1 MTGGRIKW
9 GKQVRPVSIIGLG
22 MLLAGSP
29 LAAASVAETV
39 AAIAAIRS
47 STGASASRDG
57 RRIAYIANASGSP
70 QVWAITGGDP
80 PVQLTRLPDPV
91 QSVAWSPAGDWLA
104 YDVAPGGGLNVQV
117 HVMRPDGSGDRLV
130 TAGGQSNNRLFGW
143 TKDGKALRIG
153 SAAVDPARFEP
164 QLVNP
169 ATGTATGIG
178 KGSSG
183 LGDLIVGKDGR
194 IAVVDRAVTRGD
206 SNIWLVDRA
215 SGAEQLV
222 TPHEGRAQFSTIDLS
237 PDGRRLWLIGNA
249 ATDRYAL
256 VAVDIDA
263 AGKTGP
269 MRTVLA
275 RVDAELENA
284 VLSEDG
290 ATIALF
296 WNKGGRSEL
305 AWFDTRAGKER
316 AGPVLPF
323 DLAGAPDFA
332 ADGKSL
338 LFTGSGAAAPA
349 NLYRVQVADNA
360 LTRLTDSAHDG
371 VDLAALVRPRLLE
384 WTARDGVKLSG
395 WLYAP
400 AGAAGPQPMVF
411 LYHGGPEG
419 QSRPSLSSDVQ
430 ALVANGIS
438 VLLPNVRGSSGA
450 GRAFMELDNG
460 PLRVNGVTDI
470 ADTSDFVVKAGLAD
484 PKRLGIM
491 GGSYGGYMVMAGVT
505 AFPKMFAAGVNLFG
519 VVNFDTFFKN
529 TQPWMA
535 AISTVEY
542 GDPVKDKAMLAR
554 LSPLNKIGVVTTP
567 LLVLHGANDTNVPV
581 IEAEQIVASL
591 KGRGVPVEYIL
602 FPDEGHGWRKLPNR
616 VRSTTAIVGFFRAKF
631 GM

>member
-1 MTGGRIKW
+1 MRT
-9 GKQVRPVSIIGLG
+9 VSMIGMAL
-22 MLLAGSP
+22 LLAGSP

-47 STGASASRDG
+47 STGASASPDG
-57 RRIAYIANASGSP
+57 RRIAYIANTSGSP
-70 QVWAITGGDP
+70 QVWMITDGGA
-80 PVQLTRLPDPV
+80 PVLLTRLADPV
-91 QSVAWSPAGDWLA
+91 QSVEWSPAGDWLA

-117 HVMRPDGSGDRLV
+117 HVIRPDGSGDRLV
-130 TAGGQSNNRLFGW
+130 TAGGQSNNRFFGW
-143 TKDGKALRIG
+143 TDDGKALRIG
-153 SAAVDPARFEP
+153 SAAVDPARFDP
-164 QLVNP
+164 QLVDADTGK
-169 ATGTATGIG
+169 ATGVG
-178 KGSSG
+178 KGGSG
-183 LGDLIVGKDGR
+183 LGDLVISKDGR
-194 IAVVDRAVTRGD
+194 IAVIDRAVTRGD
-206 SNIWLVDRA
+206 SNVWLVDRA
-215 SGAEQLV
+215 SGAEQPV
-222 TPHEGRAQFSTIDLS
+222 TPHEGRAQFSTIGLS
-237 PDGRRLWLIGNA
+237 PDARRLWLIGNA

-263 AGKTGP
+263 AGKPGP
-269 MRTVLA
+269 MRTLRA
-275 RVDAELENA
+275 RADAELENA
-284 VLSEDG
+284 VLSDDG

-305 AWFDTRAGKER
+305 AWYDTRTGKER

-332 ADGKSL
+332 ADGKAL

-360 LTRLTDSAHDG
+360 LTRLTDSPHDG
-371 VDLAALVRPRLLE
+371 VDLATLVRPRLLE

-400 AGAAGPQPMVF
+400 AGGRGPQPMVF
-411 LYHGGPEG
+411 VYHGGPEG

-470 ADTSDFVVKAGLAD
+470 ADTSEYAVKAGLAD
-484 PKRLGIM
+484 RKRLGIM

-505 AFPKMFAAGVNLFG
+505 EFPTMFAAGVNLFG

-602 FPDEGHGWRKLPNR
+602 FPDEGHGWRKMPNR
-616 VRSTTAIVGFFRAKF
+616 VRSTTAIVGFFRDKF
-631 GM
+631 RI

>member
-1 MTGGRIKW
+1 MRT
-9 GKQVRPVSIIGLG
+9 VSMIGLG
-22 MLLAGSP
+22 LLLAGSP

-47 STGASASRDG
+47 STGASASPDG
-57 RRIAYIANASGSP
+57 RRIAYIANTSGSP
-70 QVWAITGGDP
+70 QVWMITDGGA
-80 PVQLTRLPDPV
+80 PVQLTRLADPV
-91 QSVAWSPAGDWLA
+91 QSVAWSLAGDWLA
-104 YDVAPGGGLNVQV
+104 YDVAPGGGLNVKA
-117 HVMRPDGSGDRLV
+117 HVIRPDGSGDRLV
-130 TAGGQSNNRLFGW
+130 TAGGPSNNRFFGW
-143 TKDGKALRIG
+143 TDDGKALRIG
-153 SAAVDPARFEP
+153 SAAVDPARFDP
-164 QLVNP
+164 QLVDADTGK
-169 ATGTATGIG
+169 ATGVG
-178 KGSSG
+178 KGGSG
-183 LGDLIVGKDGR
+183 LGDLVISKDGR
-194 IAVVDRAVTRGD
+194 VAVIDRAVTRGD
-206 SNIWLVDRA
+206 SNVWLVDRA
-215 SGAEQLV
+215 SGAERLV
-222 TPHEGRAQFSTIDLS
+222 TPHDGRAQFSTIGLS
-237 PDGRRLWLIGNA
+237 PDARRLWLIGNST
-249 ATDRYAL
+249 TDRSAL

-263 AGKTGP
+263 AGKPGP
-269 MRTVLA
+269 MRTLLA
-275 RVDAELENA
+275 RADAELENA
-284 VLSEDG
+284 VLSDDG

-305 AWFDTRAGKER
+305 AWFDTRTGKAR
-316 AGPVLPF
+316 AGPVLPV
-323 DLAGAPDFA
+323 DIAGAPDFA
-332 ADGKSL
+332 ADGKAL

-349 NLYRVQVADNA
+349 NVYRVQVADNA

-371 VDLAALVRPRLLE
+371 VDLAKLVRPRLLE

-400 AGAAGPQPMVF
+400 AGSSGPQPMVF
-411 LYHGGPEG
+411 VYHGGPEG

-470 ADTSDFVVKAGLAD
+470 ADTSEYAVKAGLAD

-505 AFPKMFAAGVNLFG
+505 EFPTMFAAGVNLFG

-542 GDPVKDKAMLAR
+542 GDPVKDEAMLAR
-554 LSPLNKIGVVTTP
+554 LSPLNRIGVVTTP

-616 VRSTTAIVGFFRAKF
+616 VRSTTAIVGFFRDKF
-631 GM
+631 GI